1 MTSFS
6 NLTKYKVATD
16 RVVPYDL
23 GVVLGER
30 DGKPV
35 TAVLRVAPANE
46 LNTPLLNEVLRRGK
60 AKEGGGRKV
69 SATPSTAQLLSLAN
83 ESREEDR
90 ELYAKFVV
98 KGWAN
103 VFDDTGKESPFTEG
117 NCHDFLRCLP
127 DDIFD
132 DLRRFCQSPDSF
144 RISSAEALAKN

>member
-6 NLTKYKVATD
+6 NLTKYKVNTD
-16 RVVPYDL
+16 KVVPYDL

-30 DGKPV
+30 EGKPV
-35 TAVLRVAPANE
+35 TVVLQVAPANE
-46 LNTPLLNEVLRRGK
+46 LNTALLNEVLRRGR

-69 SATPSTAQLLSLAN
+69 SSTPSPSQLRALML

-90 ELYAKFVV
+90 ELYSKFVI

-144 RISSAEALAKN
+144 RISSAEVLAKN